1 MSRDPT
7 SIPTISLADLD
18 KLDLD
23 NSTKPAG
30 VIAPVVIN
38 EDNKLSGFVH
48 SIETGAAVDG
58 PGVRFVMFSA
68 GCQFRCLYCHNPD
81 TWKLRNGKL
90 KTVDEI
96 VTEIGKYAR
105 FLKFAGGVTFSGG
118 EPLMQANFIGEIA
131 YRVKQAYNLHIA
143 LDTQGFLA
151 GHLDDA
157 WFNNIDLVMLDIKHI
172 DPEKY
177 QALTAQPLQPTL
189 DFAHRLVKMG
199 KPMWIRYV
207 LVPGISDDLA
217 DVEKHAQ
224 FVKSL
229 QDEAIELHGK
239 KLIERVE
246 VLPFHNLGES
256 KWQELNLTYTLSETE
271 APTPEF
277 VQSIKEIY
285 KKYDLPAV

>member
-1 MSRDPT
+1 MSRDQT
-7 SIPTISLADLD
+7 SIPTISLAELE
-18 KLDLD
+18 KLDFD
-23 NSTKPAG
+23 SVIKPAG

-81 TWKLRNGKL
+81 TWKLHNGKL

-131 YRVKQAYNLHIA
+131 YRVKQDYNLHIA

-151 GHLDDA
+151 AHLDDA
-157 WFNNIDLVMLDIKHI
+157 WFDNIDLVMLDIKHI

-207 LVPGISDDLA
+207 LVPGLTDNLE

-229 QDEAIELHGK
+229 QDDGIALHGK
-239 KLIERVE
+239 KLIERIE

-256 KWQELNLTYTLSETE
+256 KWQELNLKYTLSETE
-271 APTPEF
+271 PPSPEF
-277 VQSIKEIY
+277 VKIIKEIY
-285 KKYDLPAV
+285 KKYGLPAV

>member
-1 MSRDPT
+1 MQKLP
-7 SIPTISLADLD
+7 IPTISLAELE
-18 KLDLD
+18 KLDFD
-23 NSTKPAG
+23 SVIKPAG

-81 TWKLRNGKL
+81 TWKLHNGKL

-96 VTEIGKYAR
+96 ATEIGKYAR

-131 YRVKQAYNLHIA
+131 YRVKQDYNLHIA

-151 GHLDDA
+151 AHLDDA
-157 WFNNIDLVMLDIKHI
+157 WFDNIDLVMLDIKHI

-207 LVPGISDDLA
+207 LVPGLTDNLE

-229 QDEAIELHGK
+229 QDDGIALHGK
-239 KLIERVE
+239 KLIERIE

-256 KWQELNLTYTLSETE
+256 KWQELNLKYTLSETE
-271 APTPEF
+271 PPSPEF
-277 VQSIKEIY
+277 VKIIKEIY
-285 KKYDLPAV
+285 KKYGLPAV

>member
-1 MSRDPT
+1 MSRDQT
-7 SIPTISLADLD
+7 SIPTISLAELE
-18 KLDLD
+18 KLDFD
-23 NSTKPAG
+23 NVTKPAG

-68 GCQFRCLYCHNPD
+68 GCQFHCLYCHNPD
-81 TWKLRNGKL
+81 TWKLHNGKL
-90 KTVDEI
+90 RTVDEI

-105 FLKFAGGVTFSGG
+105 FLKFAGGITFSGG

-131 YRVKQAYNLHIA
+131 YRVKQDYNLHIA

-151 GHLDDA
+151 AHLDDA
-157 WFNNIDLVMLDIKHI
+157 WFDNIDLVMLDIKHI

-207 LVPGISDDLA
+207 LVPGLTDDLA

-229 QDEAIELHGK
+229 QDAGIALHGK
-239 KLIERVE
+239 KLIERIE

-256 KWQELNLTYTLSETE
+256 KWQELNLKYTLSETE
-271 APTPEF
+271 PPTPEF
-277 VQSIKEIY
+277 VKTIKEIY
-285 KKYDLPAV
+285 KKYELPAV

>member
-1 MSRDPT
+1 MTREQN
-7 SIPTISLADLD
+7 SIPTISLAELE

-30 VIAPVVIN
+30 VIAPVIIN

-131 YRVKQAYNLHIA
+131 YRVKQDYNLHIA

-157 WFNNIDLVMLDIKHI
+157 WFDNIDLVMLDIKHI

-229 QDEAIELHGK
+229 QDEALALHGK

-256 KWQELNLTYTLSETE
+256 KWQELNLKYTLAETE
-271 APTPEF
+271 APAPEF

>member
-1 MSRDPT
+1 MSRDQT
-7 SIPTISLADLD
+7 SIPTISLAELE
-18 KLDLD
+18 KLDFD
-23 NSTKPAG
+23 NVTKPAG

-81 TWKLRNGKL
+81 TWKLHNGKL
-90 KTVDEI
+90 RTVDEI

-105 FLKFAGGVTFSGG
+105 FLKFAGGITFSGG

-131 YRVKQAYNLHIA
+131 YRVKQDYNLHIA

-151 GHLDDA
+151 AHLDDA
-157 WFNNIDLVMLDIKHI
+157 WFDNIDLVMLDIKHI

-189 DFAHRLVKMG
+189 DFAHRLVKIG

-207 LVPGISDDLA
+207 LVPGLTDDLE

-229 QDEAIELHGK
+229 QDAGIALHGK
-239 KLIERVE
+239 KLIERIE

-256 KWQELNLTYTLSETE
+256 KWQELNLKYTLSETE
-271 APTPEF
+271 PPTPEF
-277 VQSIKEIY
+277 VKTIKEIY
-285 KKYDLPAV
+285 KKYELPAV

>member
-1 MSRDPT
+1 MSRDQT
-7 SIPTISLADLD
+7 SIPTISLAELE
-18 KLDLD
+18 KLDFD
-23 NSTKPAG
+23 NVTKPAG
-30 VIAPVVIN
+30 IIAPVVIN

-81 TWKLRNGKL
+81 TWKLHNGKL

-131 YRVKQAYNLHIA
+131 YRVKQDYNLHIA

-157 WFNNIDLVMLDIKHI
+157 WFDNIDLVMLDIKHI
-172 DPEKY
+172 DPKKY
-177 QALTAQPLQPTL
+177 QKLTAQPLQPTL
-189 DFAHRLVKMG
+189 DFAHRLIKMG

-207 LVPGISDDLA
+207 LVPGLTDDLN

-229 QDEAIELHGK
+229 QDKAIELHDK
-239 KLIERVE
+239 KLIERIE

-256 KWQELNLTYTLSETE
+256 KWQELNLKYTLSETE
-271 APTPEF
+271 PPSPEF
-277 VQSIKEIY
+277 VKIIKEIY
-285 KKYDLPAV
+285 KKYGLPAV

>member
-1 MSRDPT
+1 MNRDHLSLP
-7 SIPTISLADLD
+7 SISINDLD
-18 KLDLD
+18 QLDID
-23 NSTKPAG
+23 DVKKPAG
-30 VIAPVVIN
+30 VIAPVIIN
-38 EDNKLSGFVH
+38 ENNQLSGFVH

-58 PGVRFVMFSA
+58 PGVRFVMFSS

-96 VTEIGKYAR
+96 VHEIGKYAR

-131 YRVKQAYNLHIA
+131 YRVKQEHGLHIA

-151 GHLDDA
+151 AHLEDS
-157 WFNNIDLVMLDIKHI
+157 WFKNIDLVMLDIKHI

-189 DFAHRLVKMG
+189 DFAHRLIQMKM
-199 KPMWIRYV
+199 PMWIRYV
-207 LVPGISDDLA
+207 LVPGLTDNIE

-224 FVKSL
+224 FIRSL
-229 QDEAIELHGK
+229 QDKSIELNGQ
-239 KLIERVE
+239 KLIERIE

-256 KWQELNLTYTLSETE
+256 KWQELNLQYTLSKTE
-271 APTPEF
+271 PPTPEF
-277 VQSIKEIY
+277 VAMIKEIY
-285 KKYDLPAV
+285 QKYDLPAV